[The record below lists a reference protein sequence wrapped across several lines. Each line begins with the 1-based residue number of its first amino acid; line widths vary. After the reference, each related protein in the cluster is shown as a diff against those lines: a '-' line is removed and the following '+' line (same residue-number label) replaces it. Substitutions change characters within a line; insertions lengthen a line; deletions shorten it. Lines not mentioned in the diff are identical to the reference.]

1 MVVVDASV
9 AVKWVVREPG
19 SDKAMSLLVS
29 GQVMVAPDLIK
40 IEGASAITRAYRSER
55 LSREDADNTLRHWHD
70 YMASGVLALIES
82 DRDLDRAAE
91 LSCQL
96 RHPLPDCL
104 YLALAQRLAVGLVTA
119 DGTFARR
126 APAAYP
132 HVSLLLTA
140 DA

>member
-9 AVKWVVREPG
+9 AAKWVLREPG
-19 SDKAMSLLVS
+19 SDQAMSLLADGEVL
-29 GQVMVAPDLIK
+29 VAPELIK
-40 IEGASAITRAYRSER
+40 IEGASAITWAYRSER
-55 LSREDADNTLRHWHD
+55 LSREDADDALRHWHD
-70 YMASGVLALIES
+70 YMASGVLALIEN
-82 DRDLDRAAE
+82 DRDLYRAAE

-104 YLALAQRLAVGLVTA
+104 YLALAERLAVGLVTA

-132 HVSLLLTA
+132 RVSLLLIT